1 MIEEE
6 EPTIVPVE
14 QGQTIRQYAKA
25 YKLRVRYTNGKTRNK
40 IYAVNNDEDFQTLAD
55 KLHIYQMQPNVVEAV
70 LLRTRLPNKFADPLR
85 HKQRTERPQSLLKV
99 HESGAFFTPAEME
112 LD

>member
-1 MIEEE
+1 MIDEDPEV
-6 EPTIVPVE
+6 VPVE
-14 QGQTIRQYAKA
+14 PGQTIRQYAKA
-25 YKLRVRYTNGKTRNK
+25 YKLRVRYTGGKVWNK
-40 IYAVNNDEDFQTLAD
+40 IYAVNTDEEFQKLAD
-55 KLHIYQMQPNVVEAV
+55 KLHVYQMQPNVVEAV

-99 HESGAFFTPAEME
+99 HESGAFFTPAETE

>member
-1 MIEEE
+1 MIDE
-6 EPTIVPVE
+6 EPEVFAVE
-14 QGQTIRQYAKA
+14 PEQTIRQYAKA
-25 YKLRVRYTNGKTRNK
+25 YKLRVSYTGGKVRNK
-40 IYAVNNDEDFQTLAD
+40 IYAVNNDDEFQTLAD
-55 KLHIYQMQPNVVEAV
+55 KLHIHQMQPNVVEAV
-70 LLRTRLPNKFADPLR
+70 LLRTRLPNKIADPLR